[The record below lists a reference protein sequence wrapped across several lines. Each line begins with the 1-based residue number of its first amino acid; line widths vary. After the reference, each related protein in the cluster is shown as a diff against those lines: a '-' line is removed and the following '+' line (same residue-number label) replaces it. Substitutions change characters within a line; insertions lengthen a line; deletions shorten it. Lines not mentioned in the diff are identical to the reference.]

1 MISIHAPLTGCDGI
15 NKRKINYTVEFQST
29 HPLRDATTYQWYLM
43 SAFIIS
49 IHAPLTGCDLKCR
62 GASGLL
68 DISIHAPLTGCD
80 IMIIILILKS
90 THFNP
95 RTPYGM
101 RHKPMTYAYGNAN
114 ISIHAPLTGC
124 DIRMMATSIIVG
136 KFQSTHPLR
145 DATCS
150 RKNRWYHCLY
160 FNPRTPYGMRLNIKV
175 RLNQHAEF
183 QSTHPLRDA
192 T

>member
-1 MISIHAPLTGCDGI
+1 MRHYDHNFNIEI
-15 NKRKINYTVEFQST
+15 NTFQST
-29 HPLRDATTYQWYLM
+29 HPLRDATCT
-43 SAFIIS
+43 FIS
-49 IHAPLTGCDLKCR
+49 IKS
-62 GASGLL
+62 SG
-68 DISIHAPLTGCD
+68 
-80 IMIIILILKS
+80 MY
-90 THFNP
+90 FNP